1 MPDFFY
7 LNSLFT
13 PAICSPLCL
22 PSKCARWPLYTKLKW
37 SETLGKQMYHI
48 CMGDLSFLYDKYS
61 NNNCSVEPFTQNP
74 TNESSDV
81 NSGLYGW
88 TENAAWWLANINVK
102 PVFFF
107 DKCIVDLLA
116 PNSTVYLNHMLAF
129 NMFKDNEIELYRYCA
144 HFDTFLFISIGME
157 NHEPK
162 SGTSL
167 AFPASTWRKKRERM
181 LVVFTTAEQNTDWG
195 FISIISCRWA
205 LIGENSRASPLETQA
220 KRIA

>member
-1 MPDFFY
+1 
-7 LNSLFT
+7 
-13 PAICSPLCL
+13 
-22 PSKCARWPLYTKLKW
+22 
-37 SETLGKQMYHI
+37 MYHI

-81 NSGLYGW
+81 NSGLYRW

-116 PNSTVYLNHMLAF
+116 PNSIVYLNHMLAF

-167 AFPASTWRKKRERM
+167 AFPASTWRKKKGKNVGSFHYSWTKHWLR
-181 LVVFTTAEQNTDWG
+181 LYFYN
-195 FISIISCRWA
+195 
-205 LIGENSRASPLETQA
+205 
-220 KRIA
+220 